1 MLDYFGSIEKS
12 NTDIDNE
19 LIHIFKSRANKVTIE
34 KIINELRKEKV
45 ISMSYSVSGWNMFA
59 RKQIVDII
67 SDELDSILYNNEKKL
82 KTVYCLKNY
91 LNPDILYNIFNQ

>member
-1 MLDYFGSIEKS
+1 MLDYLGSIDKS

-19 LIHIFKSRANKVTIE
+19 LIHIFKSRTDKLIIVS
-34 KIINELRKEKV
+34 IINELRKKKV
-45 ISMSYSVSGWNMFA
+45 MSMSYSISGWNMYAKTQF
-59 RKQIVDII
+59 VGII
-67 SDELDSILYNNEKKL
+67 NLELERILYKNEQKL